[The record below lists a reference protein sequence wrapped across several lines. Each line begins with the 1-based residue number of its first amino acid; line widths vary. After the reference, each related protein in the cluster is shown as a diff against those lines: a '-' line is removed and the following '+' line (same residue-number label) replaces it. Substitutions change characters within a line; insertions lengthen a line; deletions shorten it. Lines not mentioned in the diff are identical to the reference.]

1 MIFLPLLFSNPV
13 LSNIG
18 DFPPDDS
25 SPLSPAPGPREARSP
40 HRAVASAAFARSCLS
55 SYETGLTPLFVTCA
69 FLSASLRLSISN
81 ASFVRKRL
89 KFVSIARDRRAQ
101 SQGTHRRHSRNTQGP
116 ATKMPSQTRSRL
128 SCLPPPRVPQAQR
141 PRTPP
146 HEEEAPTPRDPAV
159 PTARAGTA
167 STEGPLFSRTRRS
180 ACWWPV
186 TDVTRGKTGAQGEA
200 LSPGRCQHFG
210 GDGSSQSGPLR
221 SRPDTTKARW
231 ALR

>member
-101 SQGTHRRHSRNTQGP
+101 SQGAHRRHSRNTQGP

-128 SCLPPPRVPQAQR
+128 SCLPPRGCPKLSGR
-141 PRTPP
+141 
-146 HEEEAPTPRDPAV
+146 
-159 PTARAGTA
+159 
-167 STEGPLFSRTRRS
+167 GPLPMRKRPPRPGTLRS
-180 ACWWPV
+180 PLPGRERPAP
-186 TDVTRGKTGAQGEA
+186 RAPS
-200 LSPGRCQHFG
+200 SPGLVGRHVG
-210 GDGSSQSGPLR
+210 GPSP
-221 SRPDTTKARW
+221 T
-231 ALR
+231 